1 MGQKMDLKISHC
13 ERGFTIAE
21 VIIAVML
28 STLLLSMMVP
38 AAMNLAN
45 RAKERKVITDL
56 QEIEKRVDDFR
67 RQNSRYPLSLM
78 EVYSSMPMDPWDNPY
93 QYLNIADTPGHGV
106 GEGEGEHGI
115 VPREYKNERTINTDY
130 DLYSMGPDGKSVAPL
145 TAEPSR
151 DDIIRAGNGR
161 FIGDVQDYL

>member
-1 MGQKMDLKISHC
+1 MMDLKIRHR
-13 ERGFTIAE
+13 ERGFSIAE
-21 VIIAVML
+21 VIVAVML

-38 AAMNLAN
+38 ATMNLVN
-45 RAKERKVITDL
+45 RAKENKVIADL

-78 EVYSSMPMDPWDNPY
+78 EVYSSMPLDPWDNPY
-93 QYLNIADTPGHGV
+93 QYLNIADTPNHGENG
-106 GEGEGEHGI
+106 GENGI
-115 VPREYKNERTINTDY
+115 KPRKYKNETSINTDY

-161 FIGDVQDYL
+161 FIGRVEDYL

>member
-1 MGQKMDLKISHC
+1 MGQRMDLKIRHR

-21 VIIAVML
+21 VVIAAML
-28 STLLLSMMVP
+28 TTLLLSMMVP
-38 AAMNLAN
+38 ATMNLVD

-56 QEIEKRVDDFR
+56 QAIEKRIDDFR

-78 EVYSSMPMDPWDNPY
+78 EVYASMPLDPWDNPY
-93 QYLNIADTPGHGV
+93 QYLNIADTPGHGEEE
-106 GEGEGEHGI
+106 EGENGI
-115 VPREYKNERTINTDY
+115 KARMYKNERFINTDY

-145 TAEPSR
+145 TAQPSR

-161 FIGDVQDYL
+161 FIGRVEDYR